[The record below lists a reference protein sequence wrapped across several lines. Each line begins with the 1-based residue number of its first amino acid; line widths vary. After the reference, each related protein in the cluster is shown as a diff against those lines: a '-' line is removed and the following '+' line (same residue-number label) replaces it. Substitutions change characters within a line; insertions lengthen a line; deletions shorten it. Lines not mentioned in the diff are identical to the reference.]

1 MHKLQ
6 LINVSKS
13 FGLHAVLRNLSFEI
27 FPNELFIILGSS
39 GCGKTTL
46 LLGILGLQQF
56 DDGRVIVDGLDVTN
70 LSPGERNIGYV
81 PQNYALFPNHTVFEN
96 IAFGLRLRN
105 VSNHSMQTRVRQIIG
120 DFGLRGLEYHFP
132 SQLSGGQMQRVA
144 LARALIVEPSLLLL
158 DEPVSALDIET
169 RKKIKAELKDLQKK
183 LHITMIYITHD
194 QQETL
199 EMADRFGILNDGK
212 IEQSGSPDE
221 VFYKP
226 KTLFVAQ
233 FLNTENILKGKIVH
247 KFGNKVT
254 IQVND
259 IILKTYTLLEISEGD
274 LVAVCIR
281 PGAIHLSTHDMQQ
294 GRNVFVGTIESIHP
308 IGRDLEIRVLITPE
322 EILKIRISRI
332 VAKELKLTHGMPV
345 SLSIDEKF
353 IHLISTAEISQ

>member
-13 FGLHAVLRNLSFEI
+13 FGLHTVLRNLSLEI

-56 DDGRVIVDGLDVTN
+56 DGGQVIIDGIDVTN

-96 IAFGLRLRN
+96 IAFGLRLRKI
-105 VSNHSMQTRVRQIIG
+105 SKHIMQTRIRHIID

-144 LARALIVEPSLLLL
+144 LARALIIEPSLLLL

-169 RKKIKAELKDLQKK
+169 RQKIKAELKDIQKK
-183 LHITMIYITHD
+183 LQITMVYITHD

-199 EMADRFGILNDGK
+199 ELSDRFGILNNGK
-212 IEQSGSPDE
+212 IEQFGSPDE

-226 KTLFVAQ
+226 KTLFVAR
-233 FLNTENILKGKIVH
+233 FLNTENMLKGKILN
-247 KFGNKVT
+247 KFGKKVT
-254 IQVND
+254 IQTNGIV
-259 IILKTYTLLEISEGD
+259 LKTYTSLELPEGD
-274 LVAVCIR
+274 PVTVCIR
-281 PGAIHLSTHDMQQ
+281 PGAIHLSKHRIQP
-294 GRNVFVGTIESIHP
+294 GKNVFTGTIESIHP
-308 IGRDLEIRVLITPE
+308 IGRDLEIKVLVTPNE
-322 EILKIRISRI
+322 VLKTRISRI
-332 VAKELKLTHGMPV
+332 VAKELNFAHGMPV
-345 SLSIDEKF
+345 NLSIDEAF
-353 IHLISTAEISQ
+353 VHLIPVK

>member
-27 FPNELFIILGSS
+27 FSNELFIILGSS

-46 LLGILGLQQF
+46 LLGILGLLQF
-56 DDGRVIVDGLDVTN
+56 DSGQVIIDGIDVTN

-96 IAFGLRLRN
+96 IAFGLRLRKI
-105 VSNHSMQTRVRQIIG
+105 SKHIMQTRIRQIID
-120 DFGLRGLEYHFP
+120 DFGLQGLEYHFP

-144 LARALIVEPSLLLL
+144 LARALIIEPSLLLL

-169 RKKIKAELKDLQKK
+169 RQKIKAELKDLQKK
-183 LHITMIYITHD
+183 LHITMVYITHD

-199 EMADRFGILNDGK
+199 ELADRFGILNNGK
-212 IEQSGSPDE
+212 IEQFGSPDE

-226 KTLFVAQ
+226 KTLFVAR
-233 FLNTENILKGKIVH
+233 FLNTENMLRGKILH
-247 KFGNKVT
+247 KFGQKVT
-254 IQVND
+254 IQIND
-259 IILKTYTLLEISEGD
+259 IVLKTYTSLELSEGD
-274 LVAVCIR
+274 PVTVCIR
-281 PGAIHLSTHDMQQ
+281 PGAIHLSTHRLQP
-294 GRNVFVGTIESIHP
+294 GKNVFVGTIESIHP
-308 IGRDLEIRVLITPE
+308 IGRDLEIKVLVTPIE
-322 EILKIRISRI
+322 VLKTRISRI

-345 SLSIDEKF
+345 NLSIDEAF
-353 IHLISTAEISQ
+353 VHLIPVK

>member
-27 FPNELFIILGSS
+27 FSNELFIILGSS

-46 LLGILGLQQF
+46 LLGILGLLQF
-56 DDGRVIVDGLDVTN
+56 DSGQVIIDGIDVTN

-96 IAFGLRLRN
+96 IAFGLRLRKI
-105 VSNHSMQTRVRQIIG
+105 SKHIMQTRIRQIID
-120 DFGLRGLEYHFP
+120 DFGLQGLEYHFP

-144 LARALIVEPSLLLL
+144 LARALIIEPSLLLL

-169 RKKIKAELKDLQKK
+169 RQKIKAELKDLQKK
-183 LHITMIYITHD
+183 LHITMVYITHD

-199 EMADRFGILNDGK
+199 ELADRFGILNNGK
-212 IEQSGSPDE
+212 IEQFGSPDE

-226 KTLFVAQ
+226 KTLFVAR
-233 FLNTENILKGKIVH
+233 FLNTENMLKGKILH
-247 KFGNKVT
+247 KFGKKVT
-254 IQVND
+254 IQTND
-259 IILKTYTLLEISEGD
+259 IILKTYTSLELSEGD
-274 LVAVCIR
+274 QVTICIR
-281 PGAIHLSTHDMQQ
+281 PGAIHLSTHHIQP
-294 GRNVFVGTIESIHP
+294 GKNVFVGTIDSIHP
-308 IGRDLEIRVLITPE
+308 IGRDLEIKVLVTPIE
-322 EILKIRISRI
+322 VLKTRISRI

-345 SLSIDEKF
+345 NLSIDEAF
-353 IHLISTAEISQ
+353 VHLIPVK

>member
-13 FGLHAVLRNLSFEI
+13 FGLHAVLRDLSFEI

-56 DDGRVIVDGLDVTN
+56 DDGRVIVDGVDVTN

-96 IAFGLRLRN
+96 IAFGLRLRK
-105 VSNHSMQTRVRQIIG
+105 VSKHSMQTRVRQIIE
-120 DFGLRGLEYHFP
+120 DFGLQGLEYHFP

-183 LHITMIYITHD
+183 LRITMIYITHD

-212 IEQSGSPDE
+212 IEQFGSPDE

-233 FLNTENILKGKIVH
+233 FLNTENILKGKIIH
-247 KFGNKVT
+247 KFGNKIT

-259 IILKTYTLLEISEGD
+259 IILKTYTQLEISEGD
-274 LVAVCIR
+274 SVAVCIR
-281 PGAIHLSTHDMQQ
+281 PGAIHLSTYHIPQ
-294 GRNVFVGTIESIHP
+294 GKNVFVGTIDSIYP

-322 EILKIRISRI
+322 EILKIRMSRI
-332 VAKELKLTHGMPV
+332 VAKELKLAHGMPV

-353 IHLISTAEISQ
+353 IHLISAAEISQ

>member
-27 FPNELFIILGSS
+27 FSNELFIILGSS

-46 LLGILGLQQF
+46 LLGILGLLQF
-56 DDGRVIVDGLDVTN
+56 DSGQVIIDGIDVTN

-96 IAFGLRLRN
+96 IAFGLRLRKI
-105 VSNHSMQTRVRQIIG
+105 SKHIMQTRIRQIID
-120 DFGLRGLEYHFP
+120 DFGLQGLEYHFP

-144 LARALIVEPSLLLL
+144 LARALIIEPSLLLL

-169 RKKIKAELKDLQKK
+169 RQKIKAELKDLQKK
-183 LHITMIYITHD
+183 LHITMVYITHD

-199 EMADRFGILNDGK
+199 ELADRFGILNHGK
-212 IEQSGSPDE
+212 IEQFGSPDE

-226 KTLFVAQ
+226 KTLFVAR
-233 FLNTENILKGKIVH
+233 FLNTENMLKGKILH
-247 KFGNKVT
+247 KFGKKVT
-254 IQVND
+254 IQTND
-259 IILKTYTLLEISEGD
+259 IILKTYTSLELSEGD
-274 LVAVCIR
+274 QVTICIR
-281 PGAIHLSTHDMQQ
+281 PGAIHLSTHHIQP
-294 GRNVFVGTIESIHP
+294 GKNVFVGTIDSIHP
-308 IGRDLEIRVLITPE
+308 IGRDLEIKVLVTPIE
-322 EILKIRISRI
+322 VLKTRISRI

-345 SLSIDEKF
+345 NLSIDEAF
-353 IHLISTAEISQ
+353 VHLIPVK

>member
-13 FGLHAVLRNLSFEI
+13 FGLHAVLRNLSLEI

-56 DDGRVIVDGLDVTN
+56 DSGQVIIDGIDITN
-70 LSPGERNIGYV
+70 LSPGARNIGYV
-81 PQNYALFPNHTVFEN
+81 PQNYALFPNYTVFEN
-96 IAFGLRLRN
+96 IAFGLRLRK
-105 VSNHSMQTRVRQIIG
+105 VSKPIMQTRVSQIID

-144 LARALIVEPSLLLL
+144 LARALIIEPSLLLL

-169 RKKIKAELKDLQKK
+169 RQKIKAELKELQKK
-183 LHITMIYITHD
+183 LHITLVYITHD

-199 EMADRFGILNDGK
+199 ELADRLGILNNGT
-212 IEQSGSPDE
+212 IEQFGSPDE

-233 FLNTENILKGKIVH
+233 FLNTENMLKGKILH
-247 KFGNKVT
+247 KFGKKAT

-259 IILKTYTLLEISEGD
+259 IVLKTYISLELSEGNQ
-274 LVAVCIR
+274 VTVCIR
-281 PGAIHLSTHDMQQ
+281 PGAIHLSTHHRQP
-294 GRNVFVGTIESIHP
+294 GRNVFAGTIESIHP
-308 IGRDLEIRVLITPE
+308 IGRDLEVKVLVAPH
-322 EILKIRISRI
+322 EILKTRISRI

-345 SLSIDEKF
+345 SLSIDEAF
-353 IHLISTAEISQ
+353 VHLIPVQ

>member
-27 FPNELFIILGSS
+27 FSNELFIILGSS

-46 LLGILGLQQF
+46 LLGILGLLQF
-56 DDGRVIVDGLDVTN
+56 DSGQVIIDGIDVTN

-96 IAFGLRLRN
+96 IAFGLRLRKI
-105 VSNHSMQTRVRQIIG
+105 SKHIMQTRIRQIID
-120 DFGLRGLEYHFP
+120 DFGLQGLEYHFP

-144 LARALIVEPSLLLL
+144 LARALIIEPSLLLL

-169 RKKIKAELKDLQKK
+169 RQKIKAELKDLQKK
-183 LHITMIYITHD
+183 LHITMVYITHD

-199 EMADRFGILNDGK
+199 ELADRFGILNNGK
-212 IEQSGSPDE
+212 IEQFGSPDE

-226 KTLFVAQ
+226 KTLFVAR
-233 FLNTENILKGKIVH
+233 FLNTENMLKGKILN
-247 KFGNKVT
+247 KFGKKVT
-254 IQVND
+254 IQTND
-259 IILKTYTLLEISEGD
+259 IILKTYTSLELSEGD
-274 LVAVCIR
+274 QVTICIR
-281 PGAIHLSTHDMQQ
+281 PGAIHLSTHHIQP
-294 GRNVFVGTIESIHP
+294 GKNVFVGTIDSIHP
-308 IGRDLEIRVLITPE
+308 IGRDLEIKVLVTPIE
-322 EILKIRISRI
+322 VLKTRISRI

-345 SLSIDEKF
+345 NLSIDEAF
-353 IHLISTAEISQ
+353 VHLIPVK